1 LASNLGWSHQSR
13 TEGWPFVLVLATNED

>member
-13 TEGWPFVLVLATNED
+13 TEGWPFVPVLATNED